1 MTPDERVIVVIGGDD
16 NYRNA
21 SEEDGSLLSCWA
33 RRKVFFL
40 SSKKNSWMESRGLFF
55 LGTRNTGGFMRRHCY
70 IFLIPRRR
78 VKNFFTKINLRQSPC
93 RVKL

>member
-33 RRKVFFL
+33 
-40 SSKKNSWMESRGLFF
+40 
-55 LGTRNTGGFMRRHCY
+55 
-70 IFLIPRRR
+70 
-78 VKNFFTKINLRQSPC
+78 
-93 RVKL
+93 